1 MEHTYVGATKEVQE
15 LLEQYESTPL
25 KNGCSLA
32 ELIRRPEL
40 NYELLAPL
48 DKKRPELPEDVREQV
63 NINIKYDGYI
73 KRQMKQVEQFKKL
86 ETKKLPEEL
95 DYEAISGLRIEARQE
110 NLEEYRPVSVGQASR
125 IAGVY
130 SGRYFCPSCVPGIL
144 SKRGKWEYMNYDLT
158 LLENAVKEFKITLS
172 EEQKAQFIQYY
183 ELLIEWNK
191 VMNLTGITEFDE
203 VLQKHFADS
212 LSVVRALDMS
222 KIESCIDVGTGA
234 GFPGIPLKIA
244 FPHLKVTLLDSLN
257 KRLKFLNEVIEK
269 LGLEG
274 IETVH
279 GRAEDGAKKPELR
292 EAFDL
297 SVTRAVARVSVISE
311 YCLPYVKTGGYF
323 AAYKSG
329 KAAEELEEGKKAIAV
344 LGGKVE
350 KTEEFL
356 LPDSDMERTILLIKK
371 VKNTPKKYPRK
382 AGTPAKEPIV

>member
-1 MEHTYVGATKEVQE
+1 
-15 LLEQYESTPL
+15 
-25 KNGCSLA
+25 
-32 ELIRRPEL
+32 
-40 NYELLAPL
+40 
-48 DKKRPELPEDVREQV
+48 
-63 NINIKYDGYI
+63 
-73 KRQMKQVEQFKKL
+73 
-86 ETKKLPEEL
+86 
-95 DYEAISGLRIEARQE
+95 
-110 NLEEYRPVSVGQASR
+110 
-125 IAGVY
+125 
-130 SGRYFCPSCVPGIL
+130 
-144 SKRGKWEYMNYDLT
+144 MNYDLT

-203 VLQKHFADS
+203 VLQKHFSDS

-297 SVTRAVARVSVISE
+297 SVTRAVARISVISE
-311 YCLPYVKTGGYF
+311 YCLPY
-323 AAYKSG
+323 
-329 KAAEELEEGKKAIAV
+329 
-344 LGGKVE
+344 
-350 KTEEFL
+350 
-356 LPDSDMERTILLIKK
+356 
-371 VKNTPKKYPRK
+371 
-382 AGTPAKEPIV
+382 